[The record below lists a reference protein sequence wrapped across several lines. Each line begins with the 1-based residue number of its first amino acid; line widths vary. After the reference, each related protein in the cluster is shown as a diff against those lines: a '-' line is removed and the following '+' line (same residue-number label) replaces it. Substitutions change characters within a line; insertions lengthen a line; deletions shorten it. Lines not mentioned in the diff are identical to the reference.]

1 MGNGKRMFRKA
12 TLIIGIFATCSLL
25 WFTVYNYRQAGPIAQ
40 ENLRGLALTLTS
52 AIENLAVNDPSF
64 AGLAKFRTNDIA
76 YFALVDSQ
84 GRFRFHSNPDLI
96 GASLPEAERK
106 AAPKLERSESRVAL
120 GTGEQAFL
128 VITPINLNGEILS
141 LHLTLHTY
149 RADAVVRSAKL
160 NLTAMLALIA
170 TGWLLSLGL
179 FRYARREEL
188 HQAEMT
194 RKVNLAKLG
203 EMGAL
208 LAHEIRN
215 PLAGIKG
222 FAQVVAKKPQEARN
236 AAFAQNI
243 VTEVVRL
250 ETLVNDLLAYAA
262 GDGAQ
267 RAPFDLDELID
278 NTLSLLAPEAVER
291 EVSVCCSST
300 CSFFVMGNRDRMEQT
315 LLNLGK
321 NALQAMDA
329 GGVLEIACA
338 SAGGQAQISIKDT
351 GQGIAEA
358 DLPKVFEPFF
368 TTRARGTGLGLA
380 LCKKVIEE
388 HDGTIV
394 LESRIGEG
402 TKVTL
407 ALPLLPADKEQT

>member
-1 MGNGKRMFRKA
+1 MFRKA
-12 TLIIGIFATCSLL
+12 TLIIGIFATSSLL
-25 WFTVYNYRQAGPIAQ
+25 WFTVYNYRQAGPIAE
-40 ENLRGLALTLTS
+40 ENLRGLALTLSS
-52 AIENLAVNDPSF
+52 AIENLAVNDSSL
-64 AGLAKFRTNDIA
+64 AALAKFRTNDIA
-76 YFALVDSQ
+76 YFALVDRQ

-96 GASLPEAERK
+96 GASLPGAGRK
-106 AAPKLERSESRVAL
+106 AAPSLERSESRVTL

-128 VITPINLNGEILS
+128 VTTPINLSGETLA

-149 RADAVVRSAKL
+149 RADAVVRSARL
-160 NLTAMLALIA
+160 NLTIMLALIA
-170 TGWLLSLGL
+170 AGWLLSIGL

-188 HQAEMT
+188 HQAELA
-194 RKVNLAKLG
+194 RKGNLAKLG

-222 FAQVVAKKPQEARN
+222 FAQVIAKKPQEGRN
-236 AAFAQNI
+236 AAFAENI

-267 RAPFDLDELID
+267 RARFDLGQLID
-278 NTLSLLAPEAVER
+278 HALSLLAPEAAER
-291 EVSVCCSST
+291 AVTVSCSST
-300 CSFFVMGNRDRMEQT
+300 GSFFVMGNRDRIEQA

-321 NALQAMDA
+321 NALQAMGA

-338 SAGGQAQISIKDT
+338 SAGAEARISMKDT
-351 GQGIAEA
+351 GQGIAET

-368 TTRARGTGLGLA
+368 TTKARGTGLGLA
-380 LCKKVIEE
+380 LCRKVIEE
-388 HDGTIV
+388 HGGTIS
-394 LESRIGEG
+394 LESRAGEG
-402 TKVTL
+402 TTVTL